1 MDEPIGLDGRI
12 GTILCY
18 TSYIMNKNS
27 QECREVAQN
36 PEKFAAWVTEYLLEP
51 ASEDDRNLSVPNE
64 KMELWGIS
72 EEERQRDIDEIRVLR
87 AVAAVTFMSRI
98 VSYDY
103 FAIFKKQVAAST
115 CRIISGLFNE
125 RLIAE
130 IEAGIDEYM
139 GELGKESPI
148 GFYQVYVN
156 RAFPGNFDL
165 QGKLL
170 LSEVPAFR
178 FKQFVD
184 FHDIMLDG
192 YSLLMHGMKYEDY
205 EKARKLTDSDKEK
218 I

>member
-1 MDEPIGLDGRI
+1 MQANSLAK
-12 GTILCY
+12 CY
-18 TSYIMNKNS
+18 TSYIMNKTS
-27 QECREVAQN
+27 QECIQVAQN

-51 ASEDDRNLSVPNE
+51 ASENDHNLSVPND

-72 EEERQRDIDEIRVLR
+72 EQERQRDIDEIRVLR
-87 AVAAVTFMSRI
+87 ALAAVSFMSRI
-98 VSYDY
+98 GSYDY
-103 FAIFKKQVAAST
+103 CTHFKKQISAAT

-125 RLIAE
+125 KLIAE
-130 IEAGIDEYM
+130 IETAIDEYM
-139 GELGKESPI
+139 GELGKESPM

-178 FKQFVD
+178 FQQFVD

-192 YSLLMHGMKYEDY
+192 YFLLVHGMKYEDY
-205 EKARKLTDSDKEK
+205 ENLRKETDSDTEK
-218 I
+218 V